1 MSVFEQPTLSPAGP
15 PPASLPATQ
24 PLPRPAPAPNA
35 TMATRVELAD
45 SMAVFGIVL
54 DQPMIGFKP
63 GQYVSL
69 GVLRD
74 GALLQRPYSIVAISA
89 DGFRVELFIR
99 RVPDGALSPLL
110 WTLEPGT
117 RVRIGPPKG
126 LFVLDPADPRPR
138 VFVGTGTGL
147 APLLAMLGDL
157 SARGD
162 LAPNVL
168 IHGVSYGTELAYA
181 ERIDTWLSSGLDLWY
196 IPAVSRPGDV
206 RNAEWTGTT
215 GRADAVL
222 GRVLEADPSLAG
234 GVAYMCGNPSMIEAC
249 SAVLQGA
256 GMAMGD
262 IRSERFHTPP
272 GGGAT
277 TRQM

>member
-1 MSVFEQPTLSPAGP
+1 MSVFEQPTLSPAGLP
-15 PPASLPATQ
+15 PTSLPLAQ
-24 PLPRPAPAPNA
+24 SLPGPAPAPNA
-35 TMATRVELAD
+35 TMATRVELAN
-45 SMAVFGIVL
+45 STAVFGIVL
-54 DQPMIGFKP
+54 DNPLIGFKP

-74 GALLQRPYSIVAISA
+74 GSLLQRPYSIVASSA

-99 RVPDGALSPLL
+99 LVPDGALSPLL

-117 RVRIGPPKG
+117 RVRVGPPKG
-126 LFVLDPADPRPR
+126 LFVLDPADQRPR

-157 SARGD
+157 SARAD
-162 LAPNVL
+162 PAPNVL
-168 IHGVSYGTELAYA
+168 IHGVSFGTELAYA
-181 ERIDTWLSSGLDLWY
+181 ERIQTWLSGGLDLWY
-196 IPAVSRPGDV
+196 IPAVSRPDDA
-206 RNAEWTGTT
+206 RNAEWRGTT

-222 GRVLEADPSLAG
+222 VRVLEADPSLVS

-249 SAVLQGA
+249 SSVLADA
-256 GMAMGD
+256 GMATGD
-262 IRSERFHTPP
+262 IRSERFHTPSAS
-272 GGGAT
+272 GAT